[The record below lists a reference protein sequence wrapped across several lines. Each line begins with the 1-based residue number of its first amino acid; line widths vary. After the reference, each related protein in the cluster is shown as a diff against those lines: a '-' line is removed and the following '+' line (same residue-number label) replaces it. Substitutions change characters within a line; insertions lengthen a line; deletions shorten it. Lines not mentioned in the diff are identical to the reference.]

1 MRTAR
6 SIVFIL
12 IALFIGGCGAGK
24 SGSAA
29 KSPAEHPEATP
40 AILPAAQAHAY
51 LGDHPEALILD
62 VREPAEW
69 DDDVG
74 HIEGARQI
82 PLGLLVARLGEIE
95 DWKDKPVIVVSR
107 GGERSQAAAETLH
120 AGEFKLVIILDGGM
134 KAWRAARY

>member
-1 MRTAR
+1 MRIPR
-6 SIVFIL
+6 SIVLIL
-12 IALFIGGCGAGK
+12 IALFIAGCGG
-24 SGSAA
+24 SGSSA

-74 HIEGARQI
+74 HIEGAKQI
-82 PLGLLVARLGEIE
+82 PLGLLAGRLGEIE

-120 AGEFKLVIILDGGM
+120 GGEFKLVIILDGGM